1 MMGGRYRYPG
11 RGEEFAGVAVLYS
24 LFLKVRGGLP
34 RR

>member
-1 MMGGRYRYPG
+1 MGGRYRYPG